1 MNDQTTVYKIV
12 TKNPGITNEIAN
24 KHTENKDL
32 TWYDKKRGNLAM
44 RYSTN
49 HPSIFEIDQEGIVKT
64 APIVFEEGF
73 LNVDTKRKANLI
85 EFLSKHPDNTSNNG
99 SLFEKVDHA
108 AESKAEEKLLNLE
121 ADAILAEREL
131 TPGEKR
137 AITRKRLPAQV
148 DAMTDDSI
156 SVSIKKFSRAN
167 PSKFLSMIESP
178 DIAIN
183 DIIQT
188 ALAKGLIE
196 FKRGNS
202 EVWWA
207 MEDREESIICKI
219 PTGKDHNAEL
229 TRHLMSDAGIGA
241 YKEIEIALKD

>member
-1 MNDQTTVYKIV
+1 
-12 TKNPGITNEIAN
+12 
-24 KHTENKDL
+24 
-32 TWYDKKRGNLAM
+32 
-44 RYSTN
+44 
-49 HPSIFEIDQEGIVKT
+49 
-64 APIVFEEGF
+64 
-73 LNVDTKRKANLI
+73 
-85 EFLSKHPDNTSNNG
+85 
-99 SLFEKVDHA
+99 
-108 AESKAEEKLLNLE
+108 
-121 ADAILAEREL
+121 
-131 TPGEKR
+131 
-137 AITRKRLPAQV
+137 
-148 DAMTDDSI
+148 
-156 SVSIKKFSRAN
+156 
-167 PSKFLSMIESP
+167 MIESP